1 MLIPL
6 HVDSIRLA
14 MSNDS
19 DNNNNNLMIISTA
32 AKTKRNKKK
41 KKTIKEKGELSW
53 ATRQQH
59 GRGDGPPTT
68 SLLFLYYFQAL
79 DLPSPH

>member
-59 GRGDGPPTT
+59 GRGDGP
-68 SLLFLYYFQAL
+68 LLPRYYSFIFFQAL
-79 DLPSPH
+79 YLPSPY